1 MRRKCN
7 MLQALVDRITATLDW
22 ITTHPL
28 LFMIGFSVG
37 VYLFW
42 IALKASFASS
52 GPASS
57 SAGGLASS
65 RVMGAGAGGLV
76 SRGGY
81 APIPGTKR
89 E

>member
-1 MRRKCN
+1 M
-7 MLQALVDRITATLDW
+7 QALVDRITSTLDW

-52 GPASS
+52 G
-57 SAGGLASS
+57 GLASS
-65 RVMGAGAGGLV
+65 RVLGAGAGGLV

>member
-1 MRRKCN
+1 M
-7 MLQALVDRITATLDW
+7 QALVDRITSTLDW

-42 IALKASFASS
+42 VALKASFASS
-52 GPASS
+52 SSGPASS
-57 SAGGLASS
+57 SSSSGVLASS
-65 RVMGAGAGGLV
+65 RVGAGAGGLV

>member
-1 MRRKCN
+1 M
-7 MLQALVDRITATLDW
+7 LDW
-22 ITTHPL
+22 ITSHPL

-42 IALKASFASS
+42 VALKASFASS
-52 GPASS
+52 SGPASS
-57 SAGGLASS
+57 SSS
-65 RVMGAGAGGLV
+65 SLGAGAGGLV